1 MSTPPD
7 VNADY
12 RKSSSIALT
21 EQLSRIWE
29 ECPNGILDFTE
40 AKLEGL
46 ELRAEAV
53 EVKDEPEE
61 VEEVH
66 DRSQLMAY
74 QDMQKLRDML
84 FDQLKYVYTRTGM
97 GDH

>member
-1 MSTPPD
+1 MSTPPG
-7 VNADY
+7 VFADY